1 MPIKLG
7 AGAGVADWTPG
18 IFPLLTTR
26 AGAAGGSSSTGCSAF
41 STMEDLAGACAAFAD
56 FVDPALG
63 RVCSTL
69 ADDVRSFSEDAAVFP
84 SVISGCEIG
93 AEFAAV
99 TAVAGREVPGF
110 ADSEVATGADV
121 AAACEEEPVPLKW
134 DHPKYPTTAIST
146 AAATPINIFLL
157 SPVDSLSSV
166 APPKLND
173 GADPAYGAGSLC
185 TASAGFSNRSAADVR
200 GFSLIFGCGGSR
212 AGAGALAAPPVTGAP
227 GTAGLNSLVAVGAD
241 ARGGEGGVA
250 TAARYKTDGASGA
263 AGATGFSATG
273 VGDAGLAAA
282 GFAATGAAGHAGVD
296 TGLAAGETGLG
307 GSDEGLAAGTA
318 GLGAGLGAAA
328 AGVAA
333 GVDGVAGTGVG
344 TAAGAVGTAK
354 LPVPVALPGLPGS
367 LLRSNP
373 RATRNVPFACSIL
386 MGLVRTR
393 FAPIRKALATPA

>member
-185 TASAGFSNRSAADVR
+185 TASAGFSKRSAAVAR
-200 GFSLIFGCGGSR
+200 GFSSIFGCGGSR
-212 AGAGALAAPPVTGAP
+212 AGAGALAAPPVIGALTTG
-227 GTAGLNSLVAVGAD
+227 GLNSLVAIGAGI
-241 ARGGEGGVA
+241 RGGAGGAA
-250 TAARYKTDGASGA
+250 TAALYKAGGAGGA
-263 AGATGFSATG
+263 AGAAGFSATG
-273 VGDAGLAAA
+273 VGAPGTVAA
-282 GFAATGAAGHAGVD
+282 GVAGHAGVD
-296 TGLAAGETGLG
+296 VGLAAGACDGLAAVAAGATGFG

-318 GLGAGLGAAA
+318 GFGVGLGAAA
-328 AGVAA
+328 AGIGA
-333 GVDGVAGTGVG
+333 GTDGVA
-344 TAAGAVGTAK
+344 
-354 LPVPVALPGLPGS
+354 
-367 LLRSNP
+367 
-373 RATRNVPFACSIL
+373 
-386 MGLVRTR
+386 
-393 FAPIRKALATPA
+393 